1 MKNMKKNVCIL
12 AVMWLFASCAKE
24 QTINNDEYEQQR
36 IDAYLTVNDGAYPDW
51 RKTESGAYILSQT
64 KTSGKSPLTDNIVYV
79 RYTVRIFDESIISS
93 SVDSIALLLGAH
105 SNATYYGPRL
115 LMLTD
120 NVIMSGLKD
129 AILTL
134 KEGEKARILLP
145 SWLSSI
151 AGTRAYS
158 YPILYDLELLRVI
171 PDIEQF
177 QSDSLKSYRDNH
189 YPGADAIRSN
199 LYYHTLVQGSGE
211 PPQSDDTVKVLYMGT
226 LLDGFMFDTNIRDSA
241 KVHRGKNYDA
251 SATYDTL
258 TVIVTDS
265 ISDMSVIPGF
275 AHTLKKMK
283 QGEEAIAFFSSD
295 YGYAAQTS
303 GQIQPYS
310 MLCFYIKMTYL
321 GVKKEDTEDTE

>member
-1 MKNMKKNVCIL
+1 MKQNMCIL
-12 AVMWLFASCAKE
+12 AVVWLFVSCAKE
-24 QTINNDEYEQQR
+24 QTISNDEYEQQR
-36 IDAYLTVNDGAYPDW
+36 IDAYLTVNDGTYPDR
-51 RKTESGAYILSQT
+51 RKTESGVYILSQT
-64 KTSGKSPLTDNIVYV
+64 KTSGKLPLTDNMVYA
-79 RYTVRIFDESIISS
+79 RYTTRIFDENIISS
-93 SVDSIALLLGAH
+93 SIDSIAVLMGSH

-115 LMLTD
+115 LILTD

-158 YPILYDLELLRVI
+158 YPVLYDLELLTVI
-171 PDIEQF
+171 PDIKQF
-177 QSDSLKSYRDNH
+177 QSDSLESYRDNH
-189 YPGADAIRSN
+189 YPGADTIHSD
-199 LYYHTLVQGSGE
+199 LYYKTLVQGSGE
-211 PPQSDDTVKVLYMGT
+211 SPAEDDTVKVLYMGT

-241 KVHRGKNYDA
+241 KVHLGKNYSA
-251 SATYDTL
+251 STAYDTL
-258 TVIVTDS
+258 TVIVKDDITG
-265 ISDMSVIPGF
+265 MSLIPGF

-283 QGEEAIAFFSSD
+283 KGEEAIAFFSSD
-295 YGYAAQTS
+295 YGYAALTS

-321 GVKKEDTEDTE
+321 GVKKEDTEGTE